1 MQGDTPESQEERHE
15 PFLLPDFPLDVC
27 LDVHTDGACLGN
39 PGIGGWGV
47 IFCTTP
53 ERLLSG
59 GVQATT
65 NNRME
70 LTAALEALRAVKPNQ
85 VLRVHSDSTYVVKGM
100 TVWIKAWRKKG
111 FRRPGGVAM
120 PNVDLW
126 RQLDEL
132 AASRRVSWKWVRGHA
147 GNVFNERVDKIAR
160 EAAWRL
166 EQGLRK
172 ESPRGPREEVR
183 QRIRPR
189 ASSDRRRAAGV

>member
-1 MQGDTPESQEERHE
+1 MQEDLYGGWAEKRA
-15 PFLLPDFPLDVC
+15 PFLPDFPLDAC

-53 ERLLSG
+53 ERVLSG

-70 LTAALEALRAVKPNQ
+70 LVAALEALRAVPPNQ

-132 AASRRVSWKWVRGHA
+132 AASRRVSWQWVRAHAGHA
-147 GNVFNERVDKIAR
+147 FNERVDKIAR
-160 EAAWRL
+160 DAAWHL
-166 EQGLRK
+166 EQELDDQERDLWEK
-172 ESPRGPREEVR
+172 
-183 QRIRPR
+183 
-189 ASSDRRRAAGV
+189 SS